1 MSSCLKHAKFFCSLP
16 LMTIMHHCNESI
28 LLSKP
33 NHTMSLCISLL
44 CTFSVCGI
52 HMSQEGTSC
61 TPIYQIFYMNYEFRT
76 PTPCMPKKKRIRAYN
91 TGKNKKR
98 VFLKILAQGKFFLNC
113 FQYKWNEPS
122 SPNTRAKHFFRT
134 IESVCV
140 LARKNHVQK
149 QTILLKHQGISLFF
163 RGTTE
168 GNCRPEHYTEIF
180 HVQGI

>member
-1 MSSCLKHAKFFCSLP
+1 MSSCLKHATFFCSLP

-76 PTPCMPKKKRIRAYN
+76 PTLSCGAGHSQGSAGRETSARQQSGLQRA
-91 TGKNKKR
+91 TRQGTRSPRTRMAGPGPVARRKLG
-98 VFLKILAQGKFFLNC
+98 LKIRIVC
-113 FQYKWNEPS
+113 FP
-122 SPNTRAKHFFRT
+122 
-134 IESVCV
+134 VC
-140 LARKNHVQK
+140 
-149 QTILLKHQGISLFF
+149 
-163 RGTTE
+163 
-168 GNCRPEHYTEIF
+168 
-180 HVQGI
+180 

>member
-1 MSSCLKHAKFFCSLP
+1 MSSSLKHATFFCSLP

-91 TGKNKKR
+91 TVNR
-98 VFLKILAQGKFFLNC
+98 VFLKISAQGKFFLNC

-122 SPNTRAKHFFRT
+122 SPNTRTKHLNQSAET
-134 IESVCV
+134 
-140 LARKNHVQK
+140 K
-149 QTILLKHQGISLFF
+149 ILLKHRGISLFLD
-163 RGTTE
+163 
-168 GNCRPEHYTEIF
+168 CRPEHYIEICQ
-180 HVQGI
+180 VQRHLTIATII